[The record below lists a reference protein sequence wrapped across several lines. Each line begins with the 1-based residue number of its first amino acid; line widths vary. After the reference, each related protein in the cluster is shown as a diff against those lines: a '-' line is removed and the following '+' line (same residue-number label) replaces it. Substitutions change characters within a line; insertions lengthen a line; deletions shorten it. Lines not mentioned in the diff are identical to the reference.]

1 MHPPCAHHHLLEL
14 FVTSCLPVTLCT
26 AMPDCRRT
34 LRLPPAAPKV
44 ASTSAF
50 VAPCALRQRTRERGA
65 WQWRPM
71 QPMPIYL
78 FQRMAMYIVMAV
90 VEVIPDAVRRRKT
103 PAGGQPGGM
112 STGRSPPKEGRD
124 GMRRTARR
132 KTEAGGKLGVWT
144 GRDPAIPAIRLPEE
158 GRDDVRTAMRAAA
171 GGKLGMRTVIG
182 TVAGMQG
189 GSLRRGE
196 RGETGTPVVVHSAHL
211 REEAAERKRSL
222 GH

>member
-1 MHPPCAHHHLLEL
+1 
-14 FVTSCLPVTLCT
+14 
-26 AMPDCRRT
+26 
-34 LRLPPAAPKV
+34 
-44 ASTSAF
+44 
-50 VAPCALRQRTRERGA
+50 
-65 WQWRPM
+65 M

-90 VEVIPDAVRRRKT
+90 VEVIPDAVWTARRRKT

-112 STGRSPPKEGRD
+112 RTVRSPPEEGRND
-124 GMRRTARR
+124 VRTARW
-132 KTEAGGKLGVWT
+132 KTEAGGKMGARN